1 MTNKKFIAILEGIVI
16 LVLGILIAVLGV
28 NDVMNNYIA
37 IVFIIIGTCLV
48 SFSGYLLFRRQPL
61 PFAPLALGAALI
73 TIAIGVFVGY
83 VNFAMLINIIHFALT
98 GAGAAL
104 ICYGIFTAVKYNGP
118 YGMAQSL
125 MGGAIFALCLCYY
138 FIADFKGPFWVI
150 VGIVIAIVGGLS
162 IIFAIFDKNNKS
174 KE

>member
-48 SFSGYLLFRRQPL
+48 FFSGYLLFRRQPL

-98 GAGAAL
+98 G
-104 ICYGIFTAVKYNGP
+104 IFTAVKYNGP

-150 VGIVIAIVGGLS
+150 VGIVIAIIGGLS
-162 IIFAIFDKNNKS
+162 IIFAIFDKKNKS